1 MRLKRNIYSFL
12 LILSFSLLLSKPT
25 LGQQFFRLKADFSIK
40 ENLIDGSSS
49 LSMGTVYFDRT
60 KGKVVY
66 NLKFPSPSLSVLT
79 DTAAYE
85 IADGKIKAKV
95 PVLGLVDFSIF
106 NLSMSDRLGNY
117 GLTGK
122 NTLYQ
127 LVDVAKEDSLV
138 ISTWRP
144 TKKELK
150 EAVGDVLISQK
161 NKQLYGIVFMDK
173 NNQPSSKQFFNN
185 YKLFSGLMFPTE
197 IVQINYKNGK
207 EFYKVTTFKNIKVN
221 DLSENIFYN
230 FSIPLQ

>member
-1 MRLKRNIYSFL
+1 MNTRQKIFFL
-12 LILSFSLLLSKPT
+12 LPNIFFLLLLSKPT
-25 LGQQFFRLKADFSIK
+25 LGQQFFRLQADFSIK

-49 LSMGTVYFDRT
+49 LSMGTVYFDKT
-60 KGKVVY
+60 KYKVVY
-66 NLKFPSPSLSVLT
+66 KLNFPEPSFSVLT

-85 IADGKIKAKV
+85 IADGKVKNKI

-106 NLSMSDRLGNY
+106 NLAMSNQLSNY
-117 GLTGK
+117 GLTEK

-127 LVDVAKEDSLV
+127 LVDVNKQDSLI

-161 NKQLYGIVFMDK
+161 QKKLFGIIFLDK

-185 YKLFSGLMFPTE
+185 YKVFNGFSFPTE

-221 DLSENIFYN
+221 DLSQNTYYDYT
-230 FSIPLQ
+230 IPLQ